1 MFGTVSLPDS
11 RSTLTPPLDLLIEPR
26 SGIRTPQCSTS
37 ADSRPRHKLE
47 GAVEGHGIRRHRQR
61 ETQMAPSV
69 FAPHRCDRDQHST
82 SLDRSRVAKTGQG
95 DRGEKAAK
103 ITPSDCPKYDP
114 CNAPICPLDS
124 QMLERVHL
132 WGEPTCFYLRL
143 FAKQGLQG
151 LFSTS
156 VPRQVAKRVAKAYP
170 IVIDRYEPIKKQL
183 ARAAKCPARGFSK
196 SPTEEINLIT
206 RPHE

>member
-1 MFGTVSLPDS
+1 MSKMNEERFKEMVGK
-11 RSTLTPPLDLLIEPR
+11 PP
-26 SGIRTPQCSTS
+26 
-37 ADSRPRHKLE
+37 
-47 GAVEGHGIRRHRQR
+47 VE
-61 ETQMAPSV
+61 
-69 FAPHRCDRDQHST
+69 
-82 SLDRSRVAKTGQG
+82 RSREKPTGQSATCRLG
-95 DRGEKAAK
+95 TIVGTASVLVS
-103 ITPSDCPKYDP
+103 PSQCPRFER

-132 WGEPTCFYLRL
+132 WGESTCFYLRL
-143 FAKQGLQG
+143 FAKQGPQG

-156 VPRQVAKRVAKAYP
+156 VPRQVAKRVPKAYP